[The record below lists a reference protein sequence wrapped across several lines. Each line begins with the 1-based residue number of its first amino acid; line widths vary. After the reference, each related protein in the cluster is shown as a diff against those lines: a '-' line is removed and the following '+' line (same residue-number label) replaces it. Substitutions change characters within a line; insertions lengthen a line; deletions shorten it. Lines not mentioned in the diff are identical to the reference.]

1 MKLEPSAAAYVR
13 VSTPEQSHAL
23 QRHAIEQAASSRG
36 DAELRWFSETRSGGG
51 WERPELEKLRQLV
64 FAGAVRRVYVWKL
77 DRFSRRGIA
86 DTVELVQG
94 FRRAGC
100 ELISITEG
108 WDFAGIA
115 GDILLSALAW
125 SAQMEL
131 SKHHERLRGA
141 RARMAAEGRPWG
153 RPMRVEPGSELEAK
167 IVALRAEN
175 RSFRSIAM
183 AVKVPQTTVER
194 AYARAQKTT

>member
-13 VSTPEQSHAL
+13 VSTAEQNHAL
-23 QRHAIEQAASSRG
+23 QRHAIEQAAGPRG

-64 FAGAVRRVYVWKL
+64 FSGAVRRVYVWKL

-115 GDILLSALAW
+115 GDSLLSALAW

-141 RARMAAEGRPWG
+141 RARMAGGAATRRSRERGPCGKHTRPELRWRAVEPRFETG
-153 RPMRVEPGSELEAK
+153 MRVADAS
-167 IVALRAEN
+167 RA
-175 RSFRSIAM
+175 
-183 AVKVPQTTVER
+183 
-194 AYARAQKTT
+194 